1 MENHDRDSDIIAD
14 CLTALGVRQ
23 ACLANERLPG
33 GISGSHT
40 YRLDL
45 ADYQAVLKVTLTASE
60 PFILQR
66 VQRELAFYRMF
77 AAQVPT
83 RVPEVLASCANEAF
97 ACCLLLTAYDAVS
110 PPHLWKEAD
119 FLEVAEQLADLHAR
133 FWDQATELLSAYPWL
148 PVPPEQISD
157 VKIQQAAEAWLAL
170 ADEVRFG
177 QLLGSPQQQR
187 LCDLLSRIPEFGAS
201 LLSLP
206 LTLCH
211 GDCHIGN
218 LLRDTQGYLVWADW
232 QEVRLGR
239 GPEDLSFL
247 QQRARA
253 DGAQVPDTMVNA
265 YQARLEAALGRS
277 IPIAAVRRVLFASE
291 LQTSLVEWPH
301 YLGWSSAEQV
311 ANILE
316 RIEFLVTELS
326 FGS

>member
-14 CLTALGVRQ
+14 CLAALGVRQ
-23 ACLANERLPG
+23 ACLAHERLPG
-33 GISGSHT
+33 GISGSRT
-40 YRLDL
+40 FRLDL
-45 ADYQAVLKVTLTASE
+45 ADYQAVLKVTLAASE

-66 VQRELAFYRMF
+66 VQRELAFYRTL
-77 AAQVPT
+77 AAQVPM

-97 ACCLLLTAYDAVS
+97 ACCLLLATYDAVS

-119 FLEVAEQLADLHAR
+119 FLEVAELVADLHAR
-133 FWDQATELLSAYPWL
+133 FWDQATELSALPWL
-148 PVPPEQISD
+148 PVPPEQISA

-170 ADEVRFG
+170 TDNVRFG
-177 QLLGSPQQQR
+177 RLLGPPRQQR
-187 LCDLLSRIPEFGAS
+187 LRDLLSRIPEFGAL

-218 LLRDTQGYLVWADW
+218 LLRDSHGHLVWADW

-253 DGAQVPDTMVNA
+253 D
-265 YQARLEAALGRS
+265 EHRS
-277 IPIAAVRRVLFASE
+277 PTR
-291 LQTSLVEWPH
+291 W
-301 YLGWSSAEQV
+301 
-311 ANILE
+311 
-316 RIEFLVTELS
+316 
-326 FGS
+326 